1 MPEKSWQA
9 EEALIGSVRHSLGLI
24 VLALCPLA
32 GCGWFG
38 GQGPKPL
45 QVSTAVLEPQQF
57 RELGDYV
64 ATLEAVNQV
73 QLAALA
79 DGRVVELPVEEGQ
92 EVEEGEVLLRRSS
105 NVRRAE
111 LIRAQ
116 AELSK
121 RRADVAAVEADLERD
136 KRNFERYTYLARE
149 GAANALD
156 LDSYRA
162 SYLAS
167 QAKLEANKDLVEA
180 AEAGLGVA
188 RTRLDYKTVRAPISG
203 QVSDLSV
210 KVGDVVK
217 ERDPFTS
224 IVRNDRLYS
233 QITIPVTMAERTRPG
248 LPVWLLDPTNG
259 VELAKGELK
268 FVDPDVKVATQGLLA
283 KAEFANPGNRLR
295 SGMRVRTLV
304 GFGSSQQLAVPFDAV
319 IRSAGQSFV
328 YVIGPARELNA
339 KQRQYFTELKDNTP
353 VAIKRAVTLGPLQNS
368 CYPVLSGLKAGE
380 QLISSDLLS
389 LRQGTAVKAKESSP
403 EVPICRPLR

>member
-1 MPEKSWQA
+1 MD
-9 EEALIGSVRHSLGLI
+9 GSVRLSRGLI
-24 VLALCPLA
+24 ALALCPLA
-32 GCGWFG
+32 GCSWFAS
-38 GQGPKPL
+38 QDPTAL
-45 QVSTAVLEPQQF
+45 EVSTAMLKPVQF

-92 EVEEGEVLLRRSS
+92 QVEQGEVLLRLSS
-105 NVRRAE
+105 DERRAE

-116 AELSK
+116 AELSR
-121 RRADVAAVEADLERD
+121 RRADLAAVQADLERD
-136 KRNFERYTYLARE
+136 QRSFERHSYLAKE
-149 GAANALD
+149 GAVNELE

-162 SYLAS
+162 SFLAS
-167 QAKLEANKDLVEA
+167 QAKLEANEDLVEA
-180 AEAGLGVA
+180 AEASLGVA
-188 RTRLDYKTVRAPISG
+188 RTRLDHKTVRAPISG

-210 KVGDVVK
+210 KLGDVVK

-224 IVRNDRLYS
+224 IVRNDRLYT
-233 QITIPVTMAERTRPG
+233 QITIPATMAERTTPG

-259 VELAKGELK
+259 TELAQGELK

-283 KAEFANPGNRLR
+283 KAEFSNPGNRLR

-339 KQRQYFTELKDNTP
+339 KQRQHFSELNDDTP

-368 CYPVLSGLKAGE
+368 CYPVLSGLQPGD
-380 QLISSDLLS
+380 QLISSHLLS
-389 LRQGTAVKAKESSP
+389 LRQGTAVKPKADQAKP
-403 EVPICRPLR
+403 APCRSLP

>member
-1 MPEKSWQA
+1 MR
-9 EEALIGSVRHSLGLI
+9 LLHGLI
-24 VLALCPLA
+24 VLALCPLSA
-32 GCGWFG
+32 CGWFG
-38 GQGPKPL
+38 DQGPKPL
-45 QVSTAVLEPQQF
+45 QVSTVVLKPEQF
-57 RELGDYV
+57 RELGDYI

-73 QLAALA
+73 QLAALT

-92 EVEEGEVLLRRSS
+92 EVEEGEVLLRLSS
-105 NVRRAE
+105 NERRAE

-167 QAKLEANKDLVEA
+167 QAKLEANNELVEA
-180 AEAGLGVA
+180 AEAALGVA

-210 KVGDVVK
+210 NLGDVVK

-224 IVRNDRLYS
+224 IVRNDRLYTE
-233 QITIPVTMAERTRPG
+233 ITIPVTMAERTRPG

-259 VELAKGELK
+259 MELAEGELK
-268 FVDPDVKVATQGLLA
+268 FVDPDVKVDTQGLLA
-283 KAEFANPGNRLR
+283 KAEFSNPGNRLR

-339 KQRQYFTELKDNTP
+339 KQRQHFKQLKDDTP

-368 CYPVLSGLKAGE
+368 CYPVLSGLNPGDR
-380 QLISSDLLS
+380 LISSQLLS
-389 LRQGTAVKAKESSP
+389 LRQGTAVKAKASSP

>member
-1 MPEKSWQA
+1 MD
-9 EEALIGSVRHSLGLI
+9 GSVRLSRGLI
-24 VLALCPLA
+24 ALALCPLA
-32 GCGWFG
+32 GCSWFG
-38 GQGPKPL
+38 SQDPTAL
-45 QVSTAVLEPQQF
+45 EVSTAVLKPVQF

-92 EVEEGEVLLRRSS
+92 QVEQGEVLLRLSS
-105 NVRRAE
+105 DERRAE

-116 AELSK
+116 AELSR
-121 RRADVAAVEADLERD
+121 RRADLAAVQADLERD
-136 KRNFERYTYLARE
+136 QRSFERHSYLAKE
-149 GAANALD
+149 GAVNELE

-162 SYLAS
+162 SFLAS
-167 QAKLEANKDLVEA
+167 QAKLEANEDLVEA
-180 AEAGLGVA
+180 AEASLGVA
-188 RTRLDYKTVRAPISG
+188 RTRLDHKTVRAPISG

-210 KVGDVVK
+210 KLGDVVK

-224 IVRNDRLYS
+224 IVRNDRLYT
-233 QITIPVTMAERTRPG
+233 QITIPATMAERTTPG

-259 VELAKGELK
+259 TELAQGELK

-283 KAEFANPGNRLR
+283 KAEFNNPGNRLR

-339 KQRQYFTELKDNTP
+339 KQRLHFSELNDDTP
-353 VAIKRAVTLGPLQNS
+353 VAIKRAVSLGPLQNS
-368 CYPVLSGLKAGE
+368 CYPVLSGLQPGD
-380 QLISSDLLS
+380 QLISSHLLS
-389 LRQGTAVKAKESSP
+389 LRQGTAVKPKADQAKP
-403 EVPICRPLR
+403 APCRSLP

>member
-1 MPEKSWQA
+1 M
-9 EEALIGSVRHSLGLI
+9 
-24 VLALCPLA
+24 LALCPLSA
-32 GCGWFG
+32 CGWFG
-38 GQGPKPL
+38 DQGPKPL
-45 QVSTAVLEPQQF
+45 QVSTAVLKTEQF

-73 QLAALA
+73 QLAALT

-92 EVEEGEVLLRRSS
+92 EVEEGEVLLRLSS
-105 NVRRAE
+105 NERRAE

-167 QAKLEANKDLVEA
+167 QAKLEANNELVEA
-180 AEAGLGVA
+180 AEAALGVA

-210 KVGDVVK
+210 NLGDVVK

-224 IVRNDRLYS
+224 IVRNDRLYT

-259 VELAKGELK
+259 MELAEGELK
-268 FVDPDVKVATQGLLA
+268 FVDPDVKVDTQGLLA
-283 KAEFANPGNRLR
+283 KAEFSNPGNRLR

-339 KQRQYFTELKDNTP
+339 KQRQHFKQLKDDTP

-368 CYPVLSGLKAGE
+368 CYPVLSGLNPGDR
-380 QLISSDLLS
+380 LISSQLLS
-389 LRQGTAVKAKESSP
+389 LRQGTAVKAKASSP

>member
-1 MPEKSWQA
+1 MRLP
-9 EEALIGSVRHSLGLI
+9 HGLI
-24 VLALCPLA
+24 VLALCPLSA
-32 GCGWFG
+32 CGWFG
-38 GQGPKPL
+38 DQGPKPL
-45 QVSTAVLEPQQF
+45 QVSTVVLKPEQF
-57 RELGDYV
+57 RELGDYI

-73 QLAALA
+73 QLAALT

-92 EVEEGEVLLRRSS
+92 EVEEGEVLLRLSS
-105 NVRRAE
+105 NERRAE

-121 RRADVAAVEADLERD
+121 RRADVAAVQADLERD

-167 QAKLEANKDLVEA
+167 QAKLEANNELVEA
-180 AEAGLGVA
+180 AEAALGVA

-210 KVGDVVK
+210 NLGDVVK

-224 IVRNDRLYS
+224 IVRNDRLYT

-259 VELAKGELK
+259 MELAEGELK
-268 FVDPDVKVATQGLLA
+268 FVDPDVKVDTQGLLA
-283 KAEFANPGNRLR
+283 KAEFSNPGNRLR

-339 KQRQYFTELKDNTP
+339 KQRQHFKQLKDDTP

-368 CYPVLSGLKAGE
+368 CYPVLSGLNPGDR
-380 QLISSDLLS
+380 LISSQLLS
-389 LRQGTAVKAKESSP
+389 LRQGTAVKAKASSP
-403 EVPICRPLR
+403 ELPICRPLR

>member
-1 MPEKSWQA
+1 M
-9 EEALIGSVRHSLGLI
+9 RHSLGLI

-38 GQGPKPL
+38 SQGPKPL

-92 EVEEGEVLLRRSS
+92 EVEEGEVLLRLSS
-105 NVRRAE
+105 QERQAE

-121 RRADVAAVEADLERD
+121 RRADVAAIQADLERD
-136 KRNFERYTYLARE
+136 KRNFERYSYLARE
-149 GAANALD
+149 GAVNAVD
-156 LDSYRA
+156 LDSYQARF
-162 SYLAS
+162 LAS
-167 QAKLEANKDLVEA
+167 QAKLEASKDLVEA
-180 AEAGLGVA
+180 AGAGLGVA

-283 KAEFANPGNRLR
+283 KAEFSNPGNRLR

-304 GFGSSQQLAVPFDAV
+304 GFGSSRQLAVPFDAV

-339 KQRQYFTELKDNTP
+339 KQRQHFKQLKDDTP
-353 VAIKRAVTLGPLQNS
+353 VALKRAVSLGPLQNS
-368 CYPVLSGLKAGE
+368 CYPVLSGLEPGE
-380 QLISSDLLS
+380 QLISSHLLT
-389 LRQGTAVKAKESSP
+389 LRQGTAVKPKADQAVAAPCSDLP
-403 EVPICRPLR
+403 

>member
-1 MPEKSWQA
+1 MD
-9 EEALIGSVRHSLGLI
+9 GSVRLFRGLI
-24 VLALCPLA
+24 VLVLCPLA
-32 GCGWFG
+32 GCSWLGS
-38 GQGPKPL
+38 QGPKPL
-45 QVSTAVLEPQQF
+45 QVSTAVLRPEQF

-79 DGRVVELPVEEGQ
+79 EGRVVELPVEEGQ
-92 EVEEGEVLLRRSS
+92 QVEQGEVLLRLSS
-105 NVRRAE
+105 DERRAE

-116 AELSK
+116 AELSR
-121 RRADVAAVEADLERD
+121 RRADLAAVQADLERD
-136 KRNFERYTYLARE
+136 QRSFERHSYLAKE
-149 GAANALD
+149 GAVNELE

-162 SYLAS
+162 SFLAS
-167 QAKLEANKDLVEA
+167 QAKLDANEDLVEA
-180 AEAGLGVA
+180 AEASLGVA
-188 RTRLDYKTVRAPISG
+188 RTRLDHKTVRAPISG
-203 QVSDLSV
+203 QVSDLSI
-210 KVGDVVK
+210 KLGDVVK

-224 IVRNDRLYS
+224 IVRNDRLYT
-233 QITIPVTMAERTRPG
+233 QITIPVTMAERTTPG

-259 VELAKGELK
+259 TELAQGELK

-283 KAEFANPGNRLR
+283 KAEFGNPGNRLR

-328 YVIGPARELNA
+328 YVIGPARELSA
-339 KQRQYFTELKDNTP
+339 KQRQHFSELKEDTP

-368 CYPVLSGLKAGE
+368 CYPVLSGLNAGD
-380 QLISSDLLS
+380 QLISSHLLS
-389 LRQGTAVKAKESSP
+389 LRQGTAVKTKASSP